1 MKQKVKIFVRNTKH
15 MVTICGLAII
25 QVLSNGCTRCSRG
38 QNTTQ
43 NTVEARKLDS
53 LIGALAKAISKKERE
68 INAANQR
75 AICDSINMYCDK
87 ITTEFGI
94 GNFFTPDEIDKI
106 NNELVM
112 PRAKNL
118 LNKHNHNADFLR
130 ARLPLSANL
139 TLEEFEGILMI
150 LKISSDDCKK
160 FGFVFDG
167 YTISNFIDTT
177 NQNKL
182 ELHQQKIMPPE
193 DFMFEMAQML
203 KPKNR

>member
-1 MKQKVKIFVRNTKH
+1 MKKTKNIFINNVKYATA
-15 MVTICGLAII
+15 ICSLAIV
-25 QVLSNGCTRCSRG
+25 QMLSNGCTRCGHHGRETADEIRE
-38 QNTTQ
+38 Q
-43 NTVEARKLDS
+43 DS
-53 LIGALAKAISKKERE
+53 LIRVLVNAIYEKKQE
-68 INAANQR
+68 IIAVDKR
-75 AICDSINMYCDK
+75 AICDSVNAYCDK

-118 LNKHNHNADFLR
+118 LNKHDHNADFLR
-130 ARLPLSANL
+130 ARLPLNANL

-160 FGFVFDG
+160 FGFLFDG
-167 YTISNFIDTT
+167 YTISHFIDTT

-182 ELHQQKIMPPE
+182 EQHQQKIMPPE
-193 DFMFEMAQML
+193 DFMFEMAQMI
-203 KPKNR
+203 KPKIR